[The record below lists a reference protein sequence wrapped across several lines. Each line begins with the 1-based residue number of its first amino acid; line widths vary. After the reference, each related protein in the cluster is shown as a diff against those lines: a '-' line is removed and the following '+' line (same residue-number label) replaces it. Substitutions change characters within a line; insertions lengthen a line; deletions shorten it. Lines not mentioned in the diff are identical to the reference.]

1 VDSLEELGILQD
13 TLIYVILGDNGASAE
28 GSLQGCF
35 NEMAPLTGFPHLEPP
50 EFLVERLD
58 KLGGVEAYN
67 HYAVGWA
74 HATNAPY
81 QWTKQVASHFG
92 GTRNGTIVHWPKG
105 ITARGEIRN
114 QFHHVIDIAP
124 TILEAAGLPEPVI
137 VNGVQQRPIEG
148 VSMAYSFNDAKAA
161 ERHETQYFEM
171 MGNRG
176 IYHKGWT
183 AVTRHRTP
191 WLTGSVQLAAF
202 DDDVWELYDTNTDW
216 SQSKDLAK
224 ANPQKLHE
232 LQRLWLIE
240 AVKYNVLPLDD
251 RFAERANPDIAGR
264 PQLIKG
270 TRQILFGGMGRLT
283 ESSVVNTKNKSH
295 AVTAEVV
302 VPASGA
308 EGVIV
313 ALGGIIGGWSLYA
326 KDGKPKYCYN
336 FYGVNRYTIEGT
348 AKIPPGTHQVR
359 MEFKYDGGG
368 LAKGGTVS
376 LFIDGAPAGEG
387 RVDQTEPMVF
397 SADETLDVGFEAGSP
412 VTYDY
417 PKGETKFS
425 GEVNWVEIDLGKDAV
440 DLDHLISPE
449 ERLRVAMAI
458 Q

>member
-1 VDSLEELGILQD
+1 
-13 TLIYVILGDNGASAE
+13 
-28 GSLQGCF
+28 
-35 NEMAPLTGFPHLEPP
+35 
-50 EFLVERLD
+50 
-58 KLGGVEAYN
+58 
-67 HYAVGWA
+67 
-74 HATNAPY
+74 
-81 QWTKQVASHFG
+81 
-92 GTRNGTIVHWPKG
+92 
-105 ITARGEIRN
+105 
-114 QFHHVIDIAP
+114 
-124 TILEAAGLPEPVI
+124 
-137 VNGVQQRPIEG
+137 
-148 VSMAYSFNDAKAA
+148 MAYSFNDANAA
-161 ERHETQYFEM
+161 ERRETQYFEM
-171 MGNRG
+171 AGNRG

-191 WLTGSVQLAAF
+191 WLTGHVQLPAF

-224 ANPQKLHE
+224 ENPQKLHE

-270 TRQILFGGMGRLT
+270 NAADSVRRHGAADRKLDRQH
-283 ESSVVNTKNKSH
+283 KNKSH

-302 VPASGA
+302 VPPSGA

-336 FYGVNRYTIEGT
+336 FYGVHRYTVEGT
-348 AKIPPGTHQVR
+348 STIPPGTHQVR
-359 MEFKYDGGG
+359 MEFAYDGGG
-368 LAKGGTVS
+368 LAKGGTVT
-376 LFIDGAPAGEG
+376 LYVDGKKAGEG
-387 RVDQTEPMVF
+387 RVDQTEPIVF
-397 SADETLDVGFEAGSP
+397 SADETCDVGNEFGSP

-417 PKGETKFS
+417 PASGTKFS

-449 ERLRVAMAI
+449 ERLHVAMAI

>member
-1 VDSLEELGILQD
+1 
-13 TLIYVILGDNGASAE
+13 
-28 GSLQGCF
+28 
-35 NEMAPLTGFPHLEPP
+35 
-50 EFLVERLD
+50 
-58 KLGGVEAYN
+58 
-67 HYAVGWA
+67 
-74 HATNAPY
+74 
-81 QWTKQVASHFG
+81 
-92 GTRNGTIVHWPKG
+92 
-105 ITARGEIRN
+105 
-114 QFHHVIDIAP
+114 
-124 TILEAAGLPEPVI
+124 
-137 VNGVQQRPIEG
+137 
-148 VSMAYSFNDAKAA
+148 
-161 ERHETQYFEM
+161 
-171 MGNRG
+171 
-176 IYHKGWT
+176 
-183 AVTRHRTP
+183 
-191 WLTGSVQLAAF
+191 
-202 DDDVWELYDTNTDW
+202 VWELSDTNTDW

-240 AVKYNVLPLDD
+240 ATKYNVLPLDD

-348 AKIPPGTHQVR
+348 ARIPPGTHQVR

-376 LFIDGAPAGEG
+376 LFIDGVPAGEG

-417 PKGETKFS
+417 PKGGTEFS
-425 GEVNWVEIDLGKDAV
+425 GEVNWVEIDVGSDAE
-440 DLDHLISPE
+440 DFNHLISPE